1 MTLLSDRVTKGVTFI
16 AGSEKNAG
24 KTALLNLLLGS
35 ARALGRAAYL
45 SIGVDGESR
54 DLVFG
59 NPKPRIYARENDLVA
74 TSQKALAEA
83 SAEYRVLEVYPGR
96 TVFGKTALAEVTR
109 EGYIELTRPGDN
121 ADVAGIIQSLTEDF
135 GAASVLVD
143 GASDRVTQA
152 ACVPGAGYVFVLRA
166 RQTGLE
172 KAAAR
177 ARQLCAFDSVA
188 VAHVLPE
195 GAVELEGA
203 LTPAAAAA
211 VPPGSAVRLE
221 DFTRVFLNPREF
233 AAFAASRRVF
243 FRRKSELRF
252 ICVILQDAGRV
263 DFLRLFDC
271 PAAEKHLVFN
281 PYEDGNG

>member
-1 MTLLSDRVTKGVTFI
+1 MARLSDRAARGVTFI

-35 ARALGRAAYL
+35 ARGQGRTAYL

-109 EGYIELTRPGDN
+109 AGYVELTRPGDN
-121 ADVAGIIQSLTEDF
+121 AEVADIVQSLTADF

-152 ACVPGAGYVFVLRA
+152 ACVPGAGYIFVLRA

-195 GAVELEGA
+195 GALEIEGA
-203 LTPAAAAA
+203 LTPAVAAA
-211 VPPGSAVRLE
+211 VPPGASVRLE

-233 AAFAASRRVF
+233 AVFSASRRVC
-243 FRRKSELRF
+243 FRRRIELRF
-252 ICVILQDAGRV
+252 ICVILQDAVRA

-271 PAAEKHLVFN
+271 APAEKYLVFN
-281 PYEDGNG
+281 PYEDNNG